1 MFQTTGTVRHLHEH
15 AGFQQIQ
22 FYMLRL
28 QTALAKSS
36 WDSNIPKKGLAAI
49 ISQFVTKPAR

>member
-1 MFQTTGTVRHLHEH
+1 MFQTTGTVRHEH

-22 FYMLRL
+22 FYMLRV
-28 QTALAKSS
+28 QTVLAKSS